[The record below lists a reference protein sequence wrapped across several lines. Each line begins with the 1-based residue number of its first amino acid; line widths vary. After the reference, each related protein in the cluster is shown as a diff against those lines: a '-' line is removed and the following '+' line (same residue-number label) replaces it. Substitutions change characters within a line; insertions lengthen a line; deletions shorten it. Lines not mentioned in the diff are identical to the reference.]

1 MISRESMMEKSEY
14 RGKSEYFPES
24 RNTNPNLCLNG
35 RENEGMQHPNPVF
48 VNNATNHFSFS
59 YDNNKLTP
67 TYPTWLPRPIHSTQ
81 TDMCLLATCNCCSQ
95 MSTSPPLES
104 LLRHQAFKTY
114 ALPPLST
121 GQVKMLMESPMYPLE
136 SLRKNMSPT
145 LPTMTTILNQS

>member
-1 MISRESMMEKSEY
+1 MEKSEH
-14 RGKSEYFPES
+14 FPYKL
-24 RNTNPNLCLNG
+24 NICPNG
-35 RENEGMQHPNPVF
+35 REEVGMQLSTQLDPFF

-104 LLRHQAFKTY
+104 LLKHQAFKTY